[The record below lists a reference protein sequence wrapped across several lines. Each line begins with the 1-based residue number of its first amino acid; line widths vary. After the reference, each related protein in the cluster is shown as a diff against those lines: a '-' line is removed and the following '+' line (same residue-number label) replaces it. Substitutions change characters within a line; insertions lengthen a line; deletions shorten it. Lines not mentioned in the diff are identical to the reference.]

1 MGEFKWAALAAF
13 DANMQIWNR
22 QTSSGSDSPENP
34 QLMLNKTWRH
44 ITLHLNRFREITD
57 RGILAYLQTKI
68 KAKVTILKSD
78 TEI

>member
-1 MGEFKWAALAAF
+1 
-13 DANMQIWNR
+13 
-22 QTSSGSDSPENP
+22 
-34 QLMLNKTWRH
+34 MLNKTWRH

-68 KAKVTILKSD
+68 KTKVTILKSD